1 MPPNLPRALRKGAV
15 SSYPAGAAAGSYIA
29 SVSSSSFFFFLL
41 LLSVNIAISPTAYM
55 V

>member
-1 MPPNLPRALRKGAV
+1 MCKFVSQNAICLSYWKQVFTLPAERGRVL
-15 SSYPAGAAAGSYIA
+15 YCL
-29 SVSSSSFFFFLL
+29 SFFFFLL